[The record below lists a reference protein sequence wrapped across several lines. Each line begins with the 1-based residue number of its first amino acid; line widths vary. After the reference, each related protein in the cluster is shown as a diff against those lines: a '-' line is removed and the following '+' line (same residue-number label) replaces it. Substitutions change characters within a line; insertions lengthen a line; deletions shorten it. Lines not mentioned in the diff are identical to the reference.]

1 MVYLSNFSACFLSP
15 VKAFIILQ
23 ALSKTWL
30 VVSSMKCLTI
40 FLLDILPS
48 SFFWARSPKPLA
60 SNPAPG
66 SATAKTKDKNP
77 MKIIVQA
84 GKLSQLSYYVHSLK
98 NMSHQIFFLQ
108 TIQIKITIN
117 KAIKLLVHATT
128 RIHHSS
134 FQAKI
139 DSCIIDH
146 TAKQNAIERLSFYQQ
161 SFSIVFYQ

>member
-1 MVYLSNFSACFLSP
+1 
-15 VKAFIILQ
+15 
-23 ALSKTWL
+23 
-30 VVSSMKCLTI
+30 
-40 FLLDILPS
+40 
-48 SFFWARSPKPLA
+48 
-60 SNPAPG
+60 
-66 SATAKTKDKNP
+66 
-77 MKIIVQA
+77 
-84 GKLSQLSYYVHSLK
+84 
-98 NMSHQIFFLQ
+98 MSHQIFFLQ

-146 TAKQNAIERLSFYQQ
+146 TAKQNASERLSFYQQ